1 MPWYTVTLVI
11 SRPYSLVVSLTLTCE
26 CVDVCDMLEFL
37 FDALLYALTDLTAYN
52 TPVMAPFC

>member
-1 MPWYTVTLVI
+1 MFFRKSCYAGLDMPWYRVTSVI

-37 FDALLYALTDLTAYN
+37 FDTLLYALTD
-52 TPVMAPFC
+52 